1 MDRLMCKVAIC
12 ACLALAGPVGLAP
25 LSIFAP
31 VHAQEPE
38 TLVVGVDEVRE
49 EPLSQTVAVVGQ
61 MVAKRSSRVA
71 AQVAGAVKTVHVQVG
86 DNVTAGDV
94 IAELDS
100 DSKLAER
107 GVLQAQIATAEAELE
122 AARIQ
127 LTLTMQELTRQSRL
141 EKSGAFSKSRFET
154 AQQEVLKAQAQIERN
169 RAVIAT
175 HQASVHMTQL
185 EIDRA
190 TITAPFDGIVVERL
204 TDSGNYLRVGD
215 PVIRLLSDS
224 QLEIEAEVPSLRI
237 AGLKPGYRVA
247 ASLEDGTEFSALVR
261 AVLPIEN
268 PLTRTRP
275 VRFVP
280 NWPDNVARLA
290 DAQSVTVYVPVGP
303 PRDVVTVHKDAIV
316 RQAGRALVYV
326 VNDGTAAP
334 RTVQLGEATGSRF
347 EVVAGLKVGDVTVI
361 RGNERLLPGAKVRVK
376 TGS

>member
-1 MDRLMCKVAIC
+1 MDCLTRKLAVF
-12 ACLALAGPVGLAP
+12 ACLVFLASALPAAP
-25 LSIFAP
+25 AVVL
-31 VHAQEPE
+31 AQEAE
-38 TLVVGVDEVRE
+38 TMVVGVDEVRE

-61 MVAKRSSRVA
+61 VVAKHSSRVS
-71 AQVAGAVKTVHVQVG
+71 AQVAGAVKEVYAFVG
-86 DNVTAGDV
+86 DHVTKGDV

-100 DSKLAER
+100 DTKHAER
-107 GVLQAQIATAEAELE
+107 DVLQAQIKTAEAELE

-127 LTLTMQELTRQSRL
+127 LTLAEQELTRQSRL

-175 HQASVHMTQL
+175 HKASVHKVQL

-190 TITAPFDGIVVERL
+190 RIVAPFEGVIVERL
-204 TDSGNYLRVGD
+204 TDSGNYLSVGG
-215 PVIRLLSDS
+215 PVVKLLSDG

-237 AGLKPGYRVA
+237 GGLKPGYRIA
-247 ASLEDGTEFSALVR
+247 ARLEDGTEFSALVR

-290 DAQSVTVYVPVGP
+290 DAQSVTIYVPVGP
-303 PRDVVTVHKDAIV
+303 SRDVVTVHKDAIV
-316 RQAGRALVYV
+316 RKAGEALVFV
-326 VNDGTAAP
+326 VSDGTADP
-334 RTVQLGEATGSRF
+334 RTVKLGEATGSRF
-347 EVVAGLKVGDVTVI
+347 EVVAGLKAGEVTVI